1 MGFLKAAS
9 VLLALAST
17 ATSFPTWGN
26 PFNSQD
32 VYKNSVVES
41 LTAPPR
47 GWVKDESTA
56 VDKDNAQIRLR
67 MHLVHQDMD
76 KFYDLALSVC
86 ANPEPAPSFL
96 RNWGSTGKR
105 N

>member
-1 MGFLKAAS
+1 MGFFKAAS

-17 ATSFPTWGN
+17 ATPFPTWGN
-26 PFNSQD
+26 PFSQD

-47 GWVKDESTA
+47 GWVRDESKD
-56 VDKDNAQIRLR
+56 VDKDDAQIRLR

-76 KFYDLALSVC
+76 KFYELALSVC
-86 ANPEPAPSFL
+86 ETRPCSVCKRDPAS
-96 RNWGSTGKR
+96 RQTHH
-105 N
+105 